1 MTLMERLAA
10 WTVAL
15 GGIGLIIS
23 MFLGVGDVVGTLV
36 NHPVAG
42 AQEVTESTMVLIVF
56 GGLTYA
62 QIRRRHIRV
71 ELFYL
76 RAGPR
81 LRSAMDLG
89 ASAAAMVYFGLLI
102 WQAWNEAMYS
112 WQIKEATFGL
122 IRFPLYPAR
131 FLLVAGTALMLVQL
145 LLDFLRDIRHFGNP
159 RDYELA

>member
-76 RAGPR
+76 RAGPQ
-81 LRSAMDLG
+81 LRSAMDIV
-89 ASAAAMVYFGLLI
+89 AAAAAIVYFGLMI

-145 LLDFLRDIRHFGNP
+145 LLDLVRDIRHFGDP

>member
-23 MFLGVGDVVGTLV
+23 MFLGVGDVLGTLA

-62 QIRRRHIRV
+62 QLRRRHIRV

-81 LRSAMDLG
+81 LRSAMDIV
-89 ASAAAMVYFGLLI
+89 ASISAMVYFGLLV
-102 WQAWNEAMYS
+102 WQGWNEALYS
-112 WQIKEATFGL
+112 WQINEATFGL
-122 IRFPLYPAR
+122 VRFPLYPAR

-145 LLDFLRDIRHFGNP
+145 LLDLWRDVTQFGNP
-159 RDYELA
+159 REYDLA

>member
-81 LRSAMDLG
+81 LRSAMDLV